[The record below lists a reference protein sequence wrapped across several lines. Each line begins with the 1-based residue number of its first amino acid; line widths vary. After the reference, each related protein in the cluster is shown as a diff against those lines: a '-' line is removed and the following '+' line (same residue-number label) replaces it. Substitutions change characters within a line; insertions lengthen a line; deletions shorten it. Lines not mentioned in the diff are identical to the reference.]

1 MEMII
6 GFGFLLLTFIGVFLL
21 VKANKKDRKTENKPQ
36 EVVAPPSDCCG
47 AHEICEF
54 DQMKMNESVIE
65 YYDDEELDAYKNI
78 DEDSYTNNQIEQFRE
93 VLYTLKT
100 EEIKYWLLSIERRH
114 IQLPEILKSEARM
127 LMAEA

>member
-1 MEMII
+1 MDLA
-6 GFGFLLLTFIGVFLL
+6 FYYSPLL

-78 DEDSYTNNQIEQFRE
+78 DEDSYTNNQIELPLPLPIFFSLNR
-93 VLYTLKT
+93 
-100 EEIKYWLLSIERRH
+100 KYFGAS
-114 IQLPEILKSEARM
+114 LPSFLFNRKYFY
-127 LMAEA
+127 LHNLV